1 MIPHVHGSG
10 CSRWVQLCVSA
21 RAISYYHKDRVS
33 CHRTFTGN
41 QTKNIFRINKTRND
55 QKNVHSYLKIFFFL
69 HFSGD
74 HDLFSFC
81 QIPVKQL
88 ELICQSFKNWYSFHW
103 RKQILWIQYCHKADL
118 PMDWDRNAPCS
129 PANVKTLLI
138 IFKMQI
144 VLSKSMERG
153 QYFYTLIHQSFQAA
167 TEKPEPRQE
176 ALRPAYCWRP
186 KQCASVVAAEIITRH
201 GVLRA
206 FMLI

>member
-41 QTKNIFRINKTRND
+41 QTKNIFRINKTRNY
-55 QKNVHSYLKIFFFL
+55 QKNVHSYLKIYFFL

-88 ELICQSFKNWYSFHW
+88 ISSANHLKTDTRFIEENKSFESNIVI
-103 RKQILWIQYCHKADL
+103 KQTCPWIEIETLPVHL
-118 PMDWDRNAPCS
+118 PM
-129 PANVKTLLI
+129 
-138 IFKMQI
+138 
-144 VLSKSMERG
+144 
-153 QYFYTLIHQSFQAA
+153 
-167 TEKPEPRQE
+167 
-176 ALRPAYCWRP
+176 
-186 KQCASVVAAEIITRH
+186 
-201 GVLRA
+201 
-206 FMLI
+206 